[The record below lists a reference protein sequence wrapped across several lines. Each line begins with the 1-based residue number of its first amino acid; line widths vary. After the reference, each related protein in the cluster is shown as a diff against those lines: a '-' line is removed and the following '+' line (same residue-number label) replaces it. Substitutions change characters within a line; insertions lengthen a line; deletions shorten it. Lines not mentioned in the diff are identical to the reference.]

1 MCERI
6 EASSTSAEARRSLG
20 QLLLKVHD
28 ATDLLTE
35 SVVVGG
41 ASRPTIDGLIALNE
55 RRAQW
60 IRPLEAWAPR
70 SHNGRRQFSSLV
82 RHLLARY
89 PVPLFMDEAW
99 FRRDEVASNLQDW
112 FLLVGSGWNI
122 RIANTPIP
130 LTKKM
135 AHCFLEA
142 PDDYT
147 IEQALRW
154 GQVRALGG
162 DRRLMEVLRGTRLV
176 TSFEHEDFWITVI
189 RFFVA
194 NPLLDRAQIG
204 PIVDYLHHQRFEP
217 QNVFVARGVRERRP
231 PPQPQLCMKGRTAA
245 TLLRQVEGWHRG
257 LGRMVRASSLEWAA
271 SGIRELELEVGIPG
285 RNLRIWR
292 IRELLSS
299 AELVAE
305 GRTMRHCIATYAG
318 SCAAGAWSIWAMEL
332 HGFDGVEKRQT
343 IAVNRQKIIV
353 ESRGKYNRYPDQQ
366 ELEILQ
372 RWAARE
378 GLHVGRS
385 VQRV

>member
-1 MCERI
+1 
-6 EASSTSAEARRSLG
+6 
-20 QLLLKVHD
+20 
-28 ATDLLTE
+28 
-35 SVVVGG
+35 
-41 ASRPTIDGLIALNE
+41 
-55 RRAQW
+55 
-60 IRPLEAWAPR
+60 
-70 SHNGRRQFSSLV
+70 
-82 RHLLARY
+82 
-89 PVPLFMDEAW
+89 
-99 FRRDEVASNLQDW
+99 
-112 FLLVGSGWNI
+112 
-122 RIANTPIP
+122 
-130 LTKKM
+130 M

-271 SGIRELELEVGIPG
+271 SGIREL
-285 RNLRIWR
+285 
-292 IRELLSS
+292 
-299 AELVAE
+299 
-305 GRTMRHCIATYAG
+305 
-318 SCAAGAWSIWAMEL
+318 
-332 HGFDGVEKRQT
+332 
-343 IAVNRQKIIV
+343 
-353 ESRGKYNRYPDQQ
+353 
-366 ELEILQ
+366 
-372 RWAARE
+372 
-378 GLHVGRS
+378 
-385 VQRV
+385 